1 LIIDARSLPENKTV
15 ETDVC
20 IVGAGVAGITLARE
34 CIGEAFRVCLL
45 ESGGLEPDKIT
56 QSLYWGENVGHPYY
70 PLDTSRAR
78 FFGGTSH
85 YWKLAIGANQLGVR
99 LRDMD
104 KIDFEERD
112 WIPYSGWPF
121 DKAHLVPFYERAQS
135 ICKIGPFTYNVE
147 DWEDPVNAPR
157 LHFVNDQVKT
167 TIFQFGLR
175 DLFFDKYRGEISN
188 ADNITTYL
196 HANVVDI
203 ETTENA
209 QDVTRLRVA
218 CLKGNKFWV
227 SAKLFVLAMGGIE
240 TPRLLLLSNNV
251 QRNGLGNQHDLVG
264 RFFMEHPHLWSG
276 VYVPSELNISNST
289 SLYKIHRVNDVPI
302 MGKLTLNNTVL
313 RREKLLNY
321 CVSINPDFSLSYQ
334 YFINSAS
341 KGIDSLRALR
351 SAFQEKRIPDNFSNH
366 IGNVITDISSIAKTT
381 YRKITGKFIREF
393 KKSEHIAVYKLNHM
407 AEQVPNPNSRVT
419 LSNECDALGQRRVQ
433 LNWQLSPI
441 DILSMVRSQEI
452 IDEELTRAGLGR
464 LKIELNGDTPPPD
477 LHGGWHHMG
486 TTRMHLNPKKG
497 VVNENCRVHG
507 ISNLFIAGASV
518 FPTCGYA
525 NPVLTTI
532 ALVVRLAD
540 HIKKNME

>member
-1 LIIDARSLPENKTV
+1 MIVDARSLQEDKII

-34 CIGEAFRVCLL
+34 FIDSGFEVSIL

-85 YWKLAIGANQLGVR
+85 YWKIAIGANKFGVR
-99 LRDMD
+99 LRHMD

-112 WIPYSGWPF
+112 WVPYSGWPF
-121 DKAHLVPFYERAQS
+121 DKAHLNPFYKRAQS
-135 ICKIGPFTYNVE
+135 ICKVGPFTYNVA
-147 DWEDPVNAPR
+147 DWEDPVNAPQ
-157 LHFVNDQVKT
+157 LHFVNDRVKT
-167 TIFQFGLR
+167 AIFQFASR
-175 DLFFDKYRGEISN
+175 NLFFDQYRQEISN

-218 CLKGNKFWV
+218 CLEGKKFWV

-276 VYVPSELNISNST
+276 VYIPSELNISNST
-289 SLYKIHRVNDVPI
+289 SLYKIHRVEDVPI
-302 MGKLTLNNTVL
+302 MGKLTLNNKL
-313 RREKLLNY
+313 LQREKLLNY
-321 CVSINPDFSLSYQ
+321 CVSIHPNFSLSYQ
-334 YFINSAS
+334 HFINSGS
-341 KGIDSLRALR
+341 KGVDSLRTLR
-351 SAFQEKRIPDNFSNH
+351 SAFQEKRIPADFSNH
-366 IGNVITDISSIAKTT
+366 IGNMITDLGGIAKAS
-381 YRKITGKFIREF
+381 YRKIKGKFIREF
-393 KKSEHIAVYKLNHM
+393 KQSEHITVYKLNHM
-407 AEQVPNPNSRVT
+407 AEQAPNPNSRVT
-419 LSNECDALGQRRVQ
+419 LADERDALGQRRVQ

-452 IDEELTRAGLGR
+452 IDKELARAGLGR
-464 LKIELNGDTPPPD
+464 LKIDLEGDTPPPD

-518 FPTCGYA
+518 FPTGGYA

-540 HIKKNME
+540 HIKKIRG